1 MSASPRPRPGVP
13 DGGSR
18 LPSLT
23 GLRFVAAVLVFCYH
37 LSREAPFASPD
48 ANKWL
53 ADVFSKAGSIGVSFF
68 FVLSGFILTWT
79 AKPGEP
85 LRRFWTR
92 RIAKIYPNHVATWVL
107 ALVLILWA
115 GRPLHPGTAVANLF
129 LVHSWSPRMDVA
141 WSMNDVSWT
150 LACELLF
157 YLCFPLL
164 HRWVGRIGAHLL
176 WPAAGAVAAVAVCV
190 PAIAGT
196 QTATPD
202 FGGISAWQVWFAY
215 MLPPVR
221 ALDFVLGI
229 VMARIVLTGR
239 WIRLPAVP
247 AALLVIAG
255 WYLAA
260 TELPR
265 AYGFVAATLV
275 PLALLIPAVATAD
288 IEGTASPLRGRVAL
302 WLGEVSFAFYLVHR
316 LVLVYGHQAL
326 GLRRTW
332 PTAQALGLVGVA
344 LVLSMLLAW
353 ALHQA
358 VEQPVMRLVRRRE
371 RAREDRPRPV
381 ELAVPT
387 G

>member
-1 MSASPRPRPGVP
+1 MSADSRHRAGVP

-37 LSREAPFASPD
+37 LSREAPFASPGAD
-48 ANKWL
+48 KWL
-53 ADVFSKAGSIGVSFF
+53 TDVFGKAGSIGVSFF
-68 FVLSGFILTWT
+68 FILSGFILTWT

-115 GRPLHPGTAVANLF
+115 GRSLHAGTAVANLF
-129 LVHSWSPRMDVA
+129 LVHSWVPRMDVA

-164 HRWVGRIGAHLL
+164 HRWVGRIRENLL
-176 WPAAGAVAAVAVCV
+176 WVAAAVVVAVAFCV

-196 QTATPD
+196 LPSTPD

-229 VMARIVLTGR
+229 VMARIVLSGR
-239 WIRLPAVP
+239 WIRLPVVP

-255 WYLAA
+255 WYVA

-265 AYGFVAATLV
+265 AYGFAAATLV
-275 PLALLIPAVATAD
+275 PLALLIPAVATSD
-288 IEGTASPLRGRVAL
+288 LDGTPSPLRGRAAM
-302 WLGEVSFAFYLVHR
+302 WLGEISFAFYLIHR
-316 LVLVYGHQAL
+316 LVLVYGHQAF
-326 GLRRTW
+326 GARHTW
-332 PTAQALGLVGVA
+332 PMAQALGLVAVA
-344 LVLSMLLAW
+344 LVLSVLLAW

-358 VEQPVMRLVRRRE
+358 VEQPVMRLVRDRE
-371 RAREDRPRPV
+371 RARAERKRPV
-381 ELAVPT
+381 EAAVPA